1 MSALRKAQWRYD
13 NAGPEDDSAHQ
24 EAAQAWIED
33 KAEQLVMGAD
43 VLVRQCYGPLIGV
56 RQDQFATKVQEH
68 LVQRQI
74 DGMDD
79 EDWFAQI
86 VLSAFCGGN
95 VKSCAERLLGPS
107 DHSRGKLYE
116 IAEAILEQYAHDGVA
131 AEAEDNAL

>member
-13 NAGPEDDSAHQ
+13 NAQPEDSSAAE
-24 EAAQAWIED
+24 EAVQAWIED

-43 VLVRQCYGPLIGV
+43 VLVRQRFSPPIGV
-56 RQDQFATKVQEH
+56 RQEQFATKVQEH

-79 EDWFAQI
+79 EEWFAQI
-86 VLSAFCGGN
+86 VLAAFCGGN
-95 VKSCAERLLGPS
+95 AKSCAERLLGPC

-116 IAEAILEQYAHDGVA
+116 IAEAMLEQYAHDGVT